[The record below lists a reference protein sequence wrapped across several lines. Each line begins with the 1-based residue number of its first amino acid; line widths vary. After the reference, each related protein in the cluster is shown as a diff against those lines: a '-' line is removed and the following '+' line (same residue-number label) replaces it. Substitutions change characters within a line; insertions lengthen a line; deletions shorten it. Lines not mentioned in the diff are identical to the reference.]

1 MNTMDTT
8 IRNIDP
14 EAYRQLKARA
24 ALEGKS
30 LGEAVSEAIRVWAEG
45 RLPFARTG
53 SLRQIQPWS
62 WGAGSERTSE
72 EVDRLVYGA
81 RR

>member
-24 ALEGKS
+24 ALEGKT
-30 LGEAVSEAIRVWAEG
+30 LGEAVSEAIRVWTDS
-45 RLPFARTG
+45 RLPLPRTG
-53 SLRQIQPWS
+53 SLGQIPPWS
-62 WGAGSERTSE
+62 WGSRK
-72 EVDRLVYGA
+72 
-81 RR
+81 